1 MQNSNTKPFYE
12 AIYQDA
18 EDYSY
23 RAGWEVIYWTHFSD
37 SGNKG
42 GKTVAKFYNNQAA
55 AIEEAAR
62 LNFLSSNF
70 LL

>member
-23 RAGWEVIYWTHFSD
+23 RAGWDIMKIGDTWYVRTGYQNPWIKKKSLIE
-37 SGNKG
+37 
-42 GKTVAKFYNNQAA
+42 
-55 AIEEAAR
+55 AIDEGMNYER
-62 LNFLSSNF
+62 KS
-70 LL
+70 

>member
-18 EDYSY
+18 EAYSY
-23 RAGWEVIYWTHFSD
+23 RGGWEVIHWTHFSE
-37 SGNKG
+37 SGAKG
-42 GKTVAKFYNNQAA
+42 GKTVANQAA

-62 LNFLSSNF
+62 LNSIENHG
-70 LL
+70 